1 MIAPSLSFRPL
12 IFQTRT
18 RRDEGSVTGKSKGKG
33 WKSRFPPM
41 KYPPFEPRRS
51 TTLRFWLSRRISEEE
66 GHRERKGLA
75 VAEVASGGMERRRR
89 EWAPSLNEIS
99 HSRLIREIS
108 PWNEFHDSSWW
119 SLGGFEKMAQ
129 VWPIAQPPVYFWRN
143 SGHLFHGRILVGH
156 GTLPI
161 SRQSFRSNWII
172 TKLDGYLSCTLDN
185 CVWDLVERLG
195 KKKYKTRD
203 VSRCFIFLTLKL

>member
-1 MIAPSLSFRPL
+1 MKDRWLESRRAKGERADFLRWNILLSSHDEAPLCGSDFP
-12 IFQTRT
+12 
-18 RRDEGSVTGKSKGKG
+18 DE
-33 WKSRFPPM
+33 FL
-41 KYPPFEPRRS
+41 RRS
-51 TTLRFWLSRRISEEE
+51 GREEE

-185 CVWDLVERLG
+185 CVWDLVECLG